1 MGVIFT
7 HPYICKKSSNLPF
20 MKKRFFSVIV
30 TLILSNLSFAQVA
43 KTQVLSLFVKP
54 VAEGFEVSWPENNA
68 RAGTYQF
75 FYRDLYGSDPTWKSA
90 GDPIKG
96 PSNKFTFFTTKNI
109 EFAAQYLN
117 QNNQTE
123 AIGYIAAGVLNEPI
137 LKGRTILVID
147 SLISVEAQ
155 SQLTTLKNDLLASGW
170 FYDELIV
177 KRSESPEAIKGKIQS
192 LLAKGTF
199 ENNTVYI
206 IGHVPVPYSGYFSS
220 TGTRPPPDGHI
231 EGSGN
236 HTGAWPADVF
246 YTDFEGIWEDLL
258 VKCTT
263 GSQTR
268 HHNIGGDGKFDP
280 SELPG
285 KATVDLGRVD
295 FYDMPAFSESEV
307 ELTKEYLERTHK
319 WKMGEIPYVKRAL
332 IDNNFGS
339 LNLASTG
346 YHNFSCMIEQDS
358 IFDNRDYFKSQAS
371 GNYLWSYGC
380 GAGSYTSCNGIG
392 NTNNFVQYKNKDS
405 FNNIF
410 TILAGSFFGDWDSR
424 NNLLRASLAAGS
436 LATFW
441 GGIPKWYIHHMGLGK
456 HIGFGARITQNNNS
470 EYFNGSFNASFRGVH
485 IALLGD
491 PTLGLIP
498 VKPVKNVK
506 AISQNGRV
514 MLTWSPSP
522 DATQYEIYRIDTVN
536 KAYIPVNTSGDCQ
549 MLISDTFFVD
559 ECNWSSG
566 DYIYGVLAATGTT
579 TPSGLYVNRSLLT
592 TAVVNHTNS
601 MNNAA
606 SRKQIFYPNPTNKY
620 LFVKDSKITTGN
632 WSVIDISGRTVLS
645 QYASNSSSG
654 IDLSALENGLY
665 LVNYRDAATG
675 QSDESWIIVSH

>member
-1 MGVIFT
+1 
-7 HPYICKKSSNLPF
+7 
-20 MKKRFFSVIV
+20 MKKHYFCLFLSLITSTFSWG
-30 TLILSNLSFAQVA
+30 QVA
-43 KTQVLSLFVKP
+43 KTQVLSLSIKP
-54 VAEGFEVSWPENNA
+54 VATGFELSWPENSA
-68 RAGTYQF
+68 RTGTYQF
-75 FYRDLYGSDPTWKSA
+75 FYRELYGSDPTWLSV
-90 GDPIKG
+90 GNPIQG
-96 PSNKFTFFTTKNI
+96 PASSLVFNTQKNV

-117 QNNQTE
+117 QNNQAE

-155 SQLTTLKNDLLASGW
+155 SQLATLKNDLLASGW
-170 FYDELIV
+170 FFDELIV
-177 KRSESPEAIKGKIQS
+177 KRTDNPEAIKGKIQS
-192 LLAKGTF
+192 LLAKGSF

-220 TGTRPPPDGHI
+220 TGTLPPPDGHV

-246 YTDFEGIWEDLL
+246 YADFEGIWEDIL

-263 GSQTR
+263 GSQSR

-285 KATVDLGRVD
+285 KASVDLGRVD
-295 FYDMPAFSESEV
+295 FYDMPAFTESEI

-346 YHNFSCMIEQDS
+346 YHNFSCLIQKDS
-358 IFDNRDYFKSQAS
+358 IFDNRDYFKSQAL

-392 NTNNFVQYKNKDS
+392 NTNNFAQYKNKDS

-410 TILAGSFFGDWDSR
+410 TILAGSYFGDWDSK
-424 NNLLRASLAAGS
+424 NNLLKASLAAGS

-441 GGIPKWYIHHMGLGK
+441 GGIPKWYVHHMGLGK
-456 HIGFGARITQNNNS
+456 HIGYGARITQNNSN
-470 EYFNGSFNASFRGVH
+470 EYFNGNFNASYRGVH
-485 IALLGD
+485 IALIGD
-491 PTLGLIP
+491 PTLTMIP

-506 AISQNGRV
+506 ATSQNGKV
-514 MLTWSPSP
+514 TLTWSPSP

-536 KAYIPVNTSGDCQ
+536 RTYIPVNTSGDCQ
-549 MLISDTFFVD
+549 TLIADTFFVD

-579 TPSGLYVNRSLLT
+579 TPSGMYVNRSLLT
-592 TAVVNHTNS
+592 TAVVNHINDVVKKAFNE
-601 MNNAA
+601 M
-606 SRKQIFYPNPTNKY
+606 IFYPNPTNSY
-620 LFVKDSKITTGN
+620 LYIRNSNIKSGIWK
-632 WSVIDISGRTVLS
+632 VIDVSGRLVKTLTSSNLS
-645 QYASNSSSG
+645 EG
-654 IDLSALENGLY
+654 INLEGLENGLY
-665 LVNYRDAATG
+665 LVSISDNAGYQT
-675 QSDESWIIVSH
+675 DESWIIVSQ

>member
-1 MGVIFT
+1 MFLSLIT
-7 HPYICKKSSNLPF
+7 ST
-20 MKKRFFSVIV
+20 FSWG
-30 TLILSNLSFAQVA
+30 QVA
-43 KTQVLSLFVKP
+43 KTQVLSLSIKP
-54 VAEGFEVSWPENNA
+54 VATGFELSWPENSA
-68 RAGTYQF
+68 RTGTYQF
-75 FYRDLYGSDPTWKSA
+75 FYRELYGSDPSWLSV
-90 GDPIKG
+90 GNPIQG
-96 PSNKFTFFTTKNI
+96 PASSLVFNTQKNV

-117 QNNQTE
+117 QNNQAE

-155 SQLTTLKNDLLASGW
+155 SQLATLKNDLLASGW
-170 FYDELIV
+170 FFDELIV
-177 KRSESPEAIKGKIQS
+177 KRTDNPEAIKGKIQS
-192 LLAKGTF
+192 LLAKGSF

-220 TGTRPPPDGHI
+220 TGTRPPPDGHV

-246 YTDFEGIWEDLL
+246 YADFEGIWEDIL

-263 GSQTR
+263 GSQSR

-285 KATVDLGRVD
+285 KASVDLGRVD
-295 FYDMPAFSESEV
+295 FYDMPAFTESEI

-346 YHNFSCMIEQDS
+346 YHNFSCLIQKDS
-358 IFDNRDYFKSQAS
+358 IFDNRDYFKSQAL

-392 NTNNFVQYKNKDS
+392 NTNNFAQYKNKDS

-410 TILAGSFFGDWDSR
+410 TILAGSYFGDWDSK
-424 NNLLRASLAAGS
+424 NNLLKASLAAGS

-441 GGIPKWYIHHMGLGK
+441 GGIPKWYVHHMGLGK
-456 HIGFGARITQNNNS
+456 HIGYGARITQNNSN
-470 EYFNGSFNASFRGVH
+470 EYFNGNFNASYRGVH
-485 IALLGD
+485 IALIGD
-491 PTLGLIP
+491 PTLTMIP

-506 AISQNGRV
+506 ATSQNGKV
-514 MLTWSPSP
+514 TLTWSPSP

-536 KAYIPVNTSGDCQ
+536 RTYIPVNTSGDCQ
-549 MLISDTFFVD
+549 TLIADTFFVD

-579 TPSGLYVNRSLLT
+579 TPSGMYVNRSLLT
-592 TAVVNHTNS
+592 TAVVNHINDVVKK
-601 MNNAA
+601 A
-606 SRKQIFYPNPTNKY
+606 SNEMIFYPNPTNSY
-620 LFVKDSKITTGN
+620 LYIRNSNIKSGIWK
-632 WSVIDISGRTVLS
+632 VIDVSGRLVKTLTSSNLS
-645 QYASNSSSG
+645 EG
-654 IDLSALENGLY
+654 INLEGLENGLY
-665 LVNYRDAATG
+665 LVSISDNAGYQT
-675 QSDESWIIVSH
+675 DESWVIVSQ

>member
-1 MGVIFT
+1 MFLSLIT
-7 HPYICKKSSNLPF
+7 ST
-20 MKKRFFSVIV
+20 FSWG
-30 TLILSNLSFAQVA
+30 QVA
-43 KTQVLSLFVKP
+43 KTQVLSLSIKP
-54 VAEGFEVSWPENNA
+54 VATGFELSWPENSA
-68 RAGTYQF
+68 RTGTYQF
-75 FYRDLYGSDPTWKSA
+75 FYRELYGSDPTWLSV
-90 GDPIKG
+90 GNPIQG
-96 PSNKFTFFTTKNI
+96 PASSLVFNTQKNV

-117 QNNQTE
+117 QNNQAE

-155 SQLTTLKNDLLASGW
+155 SQLATLKNDLLASGW
-170 FYDELIV
+170 FFDELIV
-177 KRSESPEAIKGKIQS
+177 KRTDNPEAIKGKIQS
-192 LLAKGTF
+192 LLAKGSF

-220 TGTRPPPDGHI
+220 TGTRPPPDGHV

-246 YTDFEGIWEDLL
+246 YADFEGIWEDIL

-263 GSQTR
+263 GSQSR

-285 KATVDLGRVD
+285 KASVDLGRVD
-295 FYDMPAFSESEV
+295 FYDMPAFTESEI

-346 YHNFSCMIEQDS
+346 YHNFSCLIQKDS
-358 IFDNRDYFKSQAS
+358 IFDNRDYFKSQAL

-392 NTNNFVQYKNKDS
+392 NTNNFAQYKNKDS

-410 TILAGSFFGDWDSR
+410 TILAGSYFGDWDSK
-424 NNLLRASLAAGS
+424 NNLLKASLAAGS

-441 GGIPKWYIHHMGLGK
+441 GGIPKWYVHHMGLGK
-456 HIGFGARITQNNNS
+456 QIGYGARITQNNSN
-470 EYFNGSFNASFRGVH
+470 EYFNGNFNASYRGVH
-485 IALLGD
+485 IALIGD
-491 PTLGLIP
+491 PTLTMIP

-506 AISQNGRV
+506 ATSQNGKV
-514 MLTWSPSP
+514 TLTWSPSP

-536 KAYIPVNTSGDCQ
+536 RTYIPVNTSGDCQ
-549 MLISDTFFVD
+549 TLIADTFFVD

-579 TPSGLYVNRSLLT
+579 TPSGMYVNRSLLT
-592 TAVVNHTNS
+592 TAVVNHINDVVKK
-601 MNNAA
+601 A
-606 SRKQIFYPNPTNKY
+606 SNEMIFYPNPTNSY
-620 LFVKDSKITTGN
+620 LYIRNSNIKSGIWK
-632 WSVIDISGRTVLS
+632 VIDVSGRLVKTLTSSNLS
-645 QYASNSSSG
+645 EG
-654 IDLSALENGLY
+654 INLEGLENGLY
-665 LVNYRDAATG
+665 LVSISDNAGYQT
-675 QSDESWIIVSH
+675 DESWIIVSQ

>member
-1 MGVIFT
+1 
-7 HPYICKKSSNLPF
+7 
-20 MKKRFFSVIV
+20 MKKHYFCLFLSLITSTFSWG
-30 TLILSNLSFAQVA
+30 QVA
-43 KTQVLSLFVKP
+43 KTQVLSLSIKP
-54 VAEGFEVSWPENNA
+54 VATGFELSWPENSA
-68 RAGTYQF
+68 RTGTYQF
-75 FYRDLYGSDPTWKSA
+75 FYRELYGSDPSWLSV
-90 GDPIKG
+90 GNPIQG
-96 PSNKFTFFTTKNI
+96 PASSLVFNTQKNV

-117 QNNQTE
+117 QNNQAE

-155 SQLTTLKNDLLASGW
+155 SQLATLKNDLLASGW
-170 FYDELIV
+170 FFDELIV
-177 KRSESPEAIKGKIQS
+177 KRTDNPEAIKGKIQS
-192 LLAKGTF
+192 LLAKGSF

-220 TGTRPPPDGHI
+220 TGTRPPPDGHV

-246 YTDFEGIWEDLL
+246 YADFEGIWEDIL

-263 GSQTR
+263 GSQSR

-285 KATVDLGRVD
+285 KASVDLGRVD
-295 FYDMPAFSESEV
+295 FYDMPAFTESEI

-346 YHNFSCMIEQDS
+346 YHNFSCLIQKDS
-358 IFDNRDYFKSQAS
+358 IFDNRDYFKSQAL

-392 NTNNFVQYKNKDS
+392 NTNNFAQYKNKDS

-410 TILAGSFFGDWDSR
+410 TILAGSYFGDWDSK

-441 GGIPKWYIHHMGLGK
+441 GGIPKWYVHHMGLGK
-456 HIGFGARITQNNNS
+456 HIGYGARITQNNSN
-470 EYFNGSFNASFRGVH
+470 EYFNGNFNASYRGVH
-485 IALLGD
+485 IALIGD
-491 PTLGLIP
+491 PTLTMIP

-506 AISQNGRV
+506 ATSQNGKV
-514 MLTWSPSP
+514 TLTWSPSP

-536 KAYIPVNTSGDCQ
+536 RTYIPVNTSGDCQ
-549 MLISDTFFVD
+549 TLIADTFFVD

-579 TPSGLYVNRSLLT
+579 TPSGMYVNRSLLT
-592 TAVVNHTNS
+592 TAVVNHINDVVKKAFNE
-601 MNNAA
+601 M
-606 SRKQIFYPNPTNKY
+606 IFYPNPTNSY
-620 LFVKDSKITTGN
+620 LYIRNSNIKSGIWK
-632 WSVIDISGRTVLS
+632 VIDVSGRLVKTLTSSNLS
-645 QYASNSSSG
+645 EG
-654 IDLSALENGLY
+654 INLEGLENGLY
-665 LVNYRDAATG
+665 LVSISDNAGYQT
-675 QSDESWIIVSH
+675 DESWIIVSQ

>member
-1 MGVIFT
+1 MFLSLIT
-7 HPYICKKSSNLPF
+7 ST
-20 MKKRFFSVIV
+20 FSWG
-30 TLILSNLSFAQVA
+30 QVA
-43 KTQVLSLFVKP
+43 KTQVLSLSIKP
-54 VAEGFEVSWPENNA
+54 VATGFELSWPENSA
-68 RAGTYQF
+68 RTGTYQF
-75 FYRDLYGSDPTWKSA
+75 FYRELYGSDPTWLSV
-90 GDPIKG
+90 GNPIQG
-96 PSNKFTFFTTKNI
+96 PASSLVFNTQKNV

-117 QNNQTE
+117 QNNQAE

-155 SQLTTLKNDLLASGW
+155 SQLATLKNDLLASGW
-170 FYDELIV
+170 FFDELIV
-177 KRSESPEAIKGKIQS
+177 KRTDNPEAIKGKIQS
-192 LLAKGTF
+192 LLAKGSF

-220 TGTRPPPDGHI
+220 TGTRPPPDGHV

-246 YTDFEGIWEDLL
+246 YADFEGIWEDIL

-263 GSQTR
+263 GSQSR

-285 KATVDLGRVD
+285 KASVDLGRVD
-295 FYDMPAFSESEV
+295 FFDMPAFTESEI

-346 YHNFSCMIEQDS
+346 YHNFSCLIQKDS
-358 IFDNRDYFKSQAS
+358 IFDNRDYFKSQAL

-392 NTNNFVQYKNKDS
+392 NTNNFAQYKNKDS

-410 TILAGSFFGDWDSR
+410 TILAGSYFGDWDSK
-424 NNLLRASLAAGS
+424 NNLLKASLAAGS

-441 GGIPKWYIHHMGLGK
+441 GGIPKWYVHHMGLGK
-456 HIGFGARITQNNNS
+456 HIGYGARITQNNSN
-470 EYFNGSFNASFRGVH
+470 EYFNGNFNASYRGVH
-485 IALLGD
+485 IALIGD
-491 PTLGLIP
+491 PTLTMIP

-506 AISQNGRV
+506 ATSQNGKV
-514 MLTWSPSP
+514 TLTWSPSP

-536 KAYIPVNTSGDCQ
+536 RTYIPVNTSGDCQ
-549 MLISDTFFVD
+549 TLIADTFFVD

-579 TPSGLYVNRSLLT
+579 TPSGMYVNRSLLT
-592 TAVVNHTNS
+592 TAVVNHINDVVKKAFNE
-601 MNNAA
+601 M
-606 SRKQIFYPNPTNKY
+606 IFYPNPTNSY
-620 LFVKDSKITTGN
+620 LYIRNSNIKSGIWK
-632 WSVIDISGRTVLS
+632 VIDVSGRLVKTLTSSNLS
-645 QYASNSSSG
+645 EG
-654 IDLSALENGLY
+654 INLEGLENGLY
-665 LVNYRDAATG
+665 LVSISDNAGYQT
-675 QSDESWIIVSH
+675 DESWIIVSQ

>member
-1 MGVIFT
+1 
-7 HPYICKKSSNLPF
+7 
-20 MKKRFFSVIV
+20 MKKHYFCLFLSLITSTFSWG
-30 TLILSNLSFAQVA
+30 QVA
-43 KTQVLSLFVKP
+43 KTQVLSLSIKP
-54 VAEGFEVSWPENNA
+54 VATGFELSWPENSA
-68 RAGTYQF
+68 RTGTYQF
-75 FYRDLYGSDPTWKSA
+75 FYRELYGSDPTWLSV
-90 GDPIKG
+90 GNPIQG
-96 PSNKFTFFTTKNI
+96 PASSLVFNTQKNV

-117 QNNQTE
+117 QNNQAE

-155 SQLTTLKNDLLASGW
+155 SQLATLKNDLLASGW
-170 FYDELIV
+170 FFDELIV
-177 KRSESPEAIKGKIQS
+177 KRTDNPEAIKGKIQS
-192 LLAKGTF
+192 LLAKGSF

-220 TGTRPPPDGHI
+220 TGTRPPPDGHV

-246 YTDFEGIWEDLL
+246 YADFEGIWEDIL

-263 GSQTR
+263 GSQSR

-285 KATVDLGRVD
+285 KASVDLGRVD
-295 FYDMPAFSESEV
+295 FYDMPAFTESEI

-346 YHNFSCMIEQDS
+346 YHNFSCLIQKDS
-358 IFDNRDYFKSQAS
+358 IFDNRDYFKSQAL

-392 NTNNFVQYKNKDS
+392 NTNNFAQYKNKDS

-410 TILAGSFFGDWDSR
+410 TILAGSYFGDWDSK
-424 NNLLRASLAAGS
+424 NNLLKASLAAGS

-441 GGIPKWYIHHMGLGK
+441 GGIPKWYVHHMGLGK
-456 HIGFGARITQNNNS
+456 HIGYGARITQNNSN
-470 EYFNGSFNASFRGVH
+470 EYFNGNFNASYRGVH
-485 IALLGD
+485 IALIGD
-491 PTLGLIP
+491 PTLTMIP

-506 AISQNGRV
+506 ATSQNGKV
-514 MLTWSPSP
+514 TLTWSPSP

-536 KAYIPVNTSGDCQ
+536 RTYIPVNTSGDCQ
-549 MLISDTFFVD
+549 TLIADTFFVD

-579 TPSGLYVNRSLLT
+579 TPSGMYVNRSLLT
-592 TAVVNHTNS
+592 TAVVNHINDVVKK
-601 MNNAA
+601 A
-606 SRKQIFYPNPTNKY
+606 SNEMIFYPNPTNSY
-620 LFVKDSKITTGN
+620 LYIRNSNIKSGIWK
-632 WSVIDISGRTVLS
+632 VIDVSGRLVKTLTSSNLS
-645 QYASNSSSG
+645 EG
-654 IDLSALENGLY
+654 INLEGLENGLY
-665 LVNYRDAATG
+665 LVSISDNAGYQT
-675 QSDESWIIVSH
+675 DESWIIVSQ